1 MLAMPPTR
9 RNFVKSVSLTI
20 AAMAFSASAAD
31 ERLPIAF
38 STLGCP
44 DWPWS
49 KILDY
54 AAAHNFAAI
63 ELRGLEGN
71 LDLPSHALF
80 ASSRIEQTK
89 REIRAHDLRIACVSS

>member
-1 MLAMPPTR
+1 MQAMASTR
-9 RNFVKSVSLTI
+9 RTFVKSVSLTI
-20 AAMAFSASAAD
+20 VATTLSASTDD

-44 DWPWS
+44 AWQWS

-54 AAAHNFAAI
+54 AAAHNFPAI

-71 LDLPSHALF
+71 LDLPSHEVF
-80 ASSRIEQTK
+80 APSRIART
-89 REIRAHDLRIACVSS
+89 RSEIRANDLRIACV